1 MLAWALWLGG
11 AWIGRGGD
19 GGQGLPRANPARAGV
34 SPAALLRFVEQLDS
48 VDQVHSVMVV
58 RRGRVILEG
67 WWAPYDA
74 ATPHELYSLSKTFT
88 STAVGL
94 AVGEGR
100 LAVDDPVLK
109 FFPGEAPGS
118 PGENLRAMRV
128 KDLLTMST
136 GHQEEAPLSPAG
148 LSARAFLAQPVPH
161 RPGTHF
167 KYNTPATFLQSALVQ
182 SVTGETVRDYLQSRL
197 FDPLGMGRPRWDTN
211 FQGITLGGYGLRLRT
226 EDLAKFGQLYLQQG
240 RWRGRQLVPAEWVAA
255 ASAKQVS
262 NGSNPAS
269 DWDQGYGY
277 QIWRCRPGGY
287 RGDGAFGQYCV
298 VLPEQEAVVALTA
311 AVRDMQGVLNGVW
324 DHLLPALSARTRG
337 PARPAEQRALE
348 RRLQGLEVR
357 RPQGRAGV
365 PQAPPGVGRTYELAP
380 NALQWEAFELSP
392 LAGGGWNWRR
402 QIAGV
407 WEDLP
412 CGVDRWREGHGRPGV
427 QPRGPVGPLG
437 SEPLSAAAAWTGDD
451 TLAIKVCVRETP
463 YQVTFALQFTGDEV
477 AVTAETNV
485 GFGQTRPATLRGR
498 AARPP
503 GAGR

>member
-1 MLAWALWLGG
+1 MLWLGG
-11 AWIGRGGD
+11 ALGLRGGD
-19 GGQGLPRANPARAGV
+19 AGPGLPRANPARAGV
-34 SPAALLRFVEQLDS
+34 SPAALLRFVEQLDA

-100 LAVDDPVLK
+100 LGVDDPVLK
-109 FFPGEAPGS
+109 FFPDQAPGS
-118 PGENLRAMRV
+118 PGGNLRAMRV

-136 GHQEEAPLSPAG
+136 GHQDEAPISPEG
-148 LSARAFLAQPVPH
+148 LSARAFLAHPVPH
-161 RPGTHF
+161 PPGTHF

-182 SVTGETVRDYLQSRL
+182 SVTGERVRDYLQTRL

-211 FQGITLGGYGLRLRT
+211 FEGITLGGYGLRLRT
-226 EDLAKFGQLYLQQG
+226 EDIAKFGQLYLQRG

-269 DWDQGYGY
+269 DWEQGYGY
-277 QIWRCRPGGY
+277 QIWRCRHGGY

-298 VLPEQEAVVALTA
+298 VLPELEAVVAITA
-311 AVRDMQGVLNGVW
+311 AVGDMQGVLNVVW
-324 DHLLPALSARTRG
+324 DHLLPAFSARPRL

-357 RPQGRAGV
+357 RPMGRAE
-365 PQAPPGVGRTYELAP
+365 APRAAQVAGRTYELAA
-380 NALQWEAFELSP
+380 NDLQWEAFELSP
-392 LAGGGWNWRR
+392 LAAGGWNWRR
-402 QIAGV
+402 KIAGV

-412 CGVDRWREGHGRPGV
+412 CGVDRWRAGQGRPGT

-437 SEPLSAAAAWTGDD
+437 TEPLAAAAAWTGDD

-463 YQVTFALQFTGDEV
+463 YQARFNLQFTGDEV

-485 GFGQTRPATLRGR
+485 GFGSIRPVTLRGS
-498 AARPP
+498 ARRP
-503 GAGR
+503 